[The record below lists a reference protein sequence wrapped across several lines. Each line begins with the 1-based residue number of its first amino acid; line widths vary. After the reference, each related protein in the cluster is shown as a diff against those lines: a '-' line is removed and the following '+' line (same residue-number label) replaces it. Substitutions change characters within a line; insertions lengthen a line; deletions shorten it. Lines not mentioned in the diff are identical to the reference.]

1 MMAWQK
7 HPIAV
12 RCYTALF
19 NFGSW
24 LQNLP
29 NALTPAPFRLLQIG
43 SAFWQS
49 RALYVAARL
58 DIAGLLAED
67 ILSAD
72 CIAGRIRADADAV
85 YRLLRMLAAMGA
97 FEESSPRCFRNNNL
111 SAHLR
116 PDHPQSVRPMIL
128 MHNSPEMSRPWF
140 EQLENGIRSGQV
152 PFELVYGQ
160 PFYTYMAQTPD
171 FNALFAEAMDSVE
184 ALTGDHFAT
193 DFDWRRF
200 RRVIDV
206 GGSKG
211 SKALAILKR
220 HSQLTALVV
229 DHASVVDGAG
239 DYWAGKTEPELLSR
253 LSFQAGDLLAAAPVA
268 QDAGDI
274 YLLSAVLHGM
284 SDDDCVRVL
293 RNLAIASAGSGAR
306 VAILELVL
314 ADSNADLA
322 SVSFDMQMLM
332 ATRGRERTLPEWQ
345 VLLERSDWRLDERV
359 RLRAMGAI
367 LLLRVR
373 E

>member
-1 MMAWQK
+1 MAWQK

-12 RCYTALF
+12 RCYAALF
-19 NFGSW
+19 NFGGW
-24 LQNLP
+24 LQKLP
-29 NALTPAPFRLLQIG
+29 NMFTPAPFRLLQIG

-58 DIAGLLAED
+58 DIAGVLAED

-72 CIAGRIRADADAV
+72 RIAERVCADSDAV
-85 YRLLRMLAAMGA
+85 HRLLRMLAAMGI
-97 FEESSPRCFRNNNL
+97 FEESSPRYFRNNRL
-111 SAHLR
+111 SAFLR
-116 PDHPQSVRPMIL
+116 PDHPQSVRTMIL
-128 MHNSPEMSRPWF
+128 MHNSPEMSRPWLD
-140 EQLENGIRSGQV
+140 QLEQGIRTGQV

-160 PFYTYMAQTPD
+160 PFYTYMAQTSD
-171 FNALFAEAMDSVE
+171 FNALFSEAMDSIA

-200 RRVIDV
+200 RRIIDV

-211 SKALAILKR
+211 SKALAILK
-220 HSQLTALVV
+220 HHAQMTALVF
-229 DHASVVDGAG
+229 DHASVVDGAA
-239 DYWAGKTEPELLSR
+239 DYWAGKVDPELLAR
-253 LSFQAGDLLAAAPVA
+253 MQFQAGDLLAAAPAA

-284 SDDDCVRVL
+284 SDNDGIRVL
-293 RNLAIASAGSGAR
+293 RNLAVASADSGAR

-345 VLLERSDWRLDERV
+345 ALFEYSGWRLDERV